1 MLKYGSG
8 NCIYIVFSFWAK
20 TEPFPPAFSAL
31 QAVFLALGP
40 VFPYNGVAVFFP
52 VFFLILFW
60 TDTEDWQHY
69 ATERNGLGH
78 WSIGRTGPRYGA
90 GLRPKRLERDCG
102 GPLLCCGNLSA
113 GEGVT
118 VLPLDVTSE
127 ESCTAFVKKA
137 LGMESRVD
145 VLVCAA
151 AQLVLGSCENT
162 TVDELDRLLDVNVLG
177 AVRMIRRALPLMRAQ
192 KSGKIILFS
201 SINGLLGIPF
211 QSAYTASKHALEGY
225 AECLAME
232 TEPFGIQVC
241 LVEPG
246 DHRGGSSHTRLHAKN
261 ETDTVYRQAY
271 ENTCAII
278 HHDEEN
284 GLFPDR
290 LGLEDRAERPAT
302 AYALPSEGRQ
312 ARPAS
317 GRAFAYPS
325 SRQPES
331 ENSLFLLSCSSLRQ
345 VSEGTF

>member
-1 MLKYGSG
+1 MQQKGMVWVIGASG
-8 NCIYIVFSFWAK
+8 
-20 TEPFPPAFSAL
+20 
-31 QAVFLALGP
+31 
-40 VFPYNGVAVFFP
+40 
-52 VFFLILFW
+52 
-60 TDTEDWQHY
+60 
-69 ATERNGLGH
+69 GLGRATAQAFAQNG
-78 WSIGRTGPRYGA
+78 WSVIAGA
-90 GLRPKRLERDCG
+90 RSFAAGTS
-102 GPLLCCGNLSA
+102 PL

-177 AVRMIRRALPLMRAQ
+177 AVRMIQRALPLMRRQ

-201 SINGLLGIPF
+201 SINGLLGITF

-232 TEPFGIQVC
+232 TADFGIQVC

-290 LGLEDRAERPAT
+290 LGRKIVRNAQRRHMRFRLRVAKPDQHLAVLLHT
-302 AYALPSEGRQ
+302 LL
-312 ARPAS
+312 PAS
-317 GRAFAYPS
+317 LNRKILCSYYRAH
-325 SRQPES
+325 
-331 ENSLFLLSCSSLRQ
+331 L
-345 VSEGTF
+345 